1 VVAGPEAKEQAPRER
16 WSHTGWRLV
25 VRERLGQIMFEPH
38 RLAQRTFQRLVLDPL
53 YFKTGF
59 CPVHQ
64 RDLSGYSHFVTSRE
78 GLFAINQTSCAKVVS
93 GQFFGLTWRDG
104 AFYAFESL
112 GPYRPPERSEEG
124 RYRRGRLVRIEIEG
138 SRVSRVHTVFSGL
151 SNGVHQIEF
160 IGGHLYLV
168 DTYNN
173 RILRMPS
180 DLSRVDAEFYPIG
193 RARQEDWANG
203 YAHMNS
209 ILGRD
214 GSIFL
219 LKHNGRPD
227 KATRPSEVIRCD
239 SDFNILE
246 TIELNGNACH
256 NIVFLEDGS
265 LLSCGSHN
273 GEIIDGQKV
282 IAKISDMFTRGLS
295 VDADSVVVGSSIYTI
310 RTGKHGRRY
319 VPGRV
324 MFFDR
329 DYELHAELSVPA
341 APTDI
346 RRIDARDRGLSS
358 FDGTA

>member
-1 VVAGPEAKEQAPRER
+1 MAEPEPNKQASPGR
-16 WSHTGWRLV
+16 WSRTGWRLV
-25 VRERLGQIMFEPH
+25 VRERLGQIVFEPH
-38 RLAQRTFQRLVLDPL
+38 RLIQRTFQRLVLDPL

-64 RDLSGYSHFVTSRE
+64 RDLSGYTHFVTSRE
-78 GLFAINQTSCAKVVS
+78 GLFAINRSTWTKVAS
-93 GQFFGLTWRDG
+93 GQFFGLTWREG
-104 AFYAFESL
+104 VFYAFESL

-124 RYRRGRLVRIEIEG
+124 RYRRGRLVRIEIEDG
-138 SRVSRVHTVFSGL
+138 QVSLMRSVFSGL
-151 SNGVHQIEF
+151 SNGIHQVEF
-160 IGGHLYLV
+160 IDGHLYLV

-173 RILRMPS
+173 RILRMPA

-209 ILGRD
+209 ILGRQ
-214 GSIFL
+214 GCIFV

-227 KATRPSEVIRCD
+227 KATRPSEIIRCD

-265 LLSCGSHN
+265 LLSCGSHE

-295 VDADSVVVGSSIYTI
+295 VDAGSVVVGSSMYTT

-329 DYELHAELSVPA
+329 DGQLQAELSLPA

-346 RRIDARDRGLSS
+346 RRIDARDYGLSS
-358 FDGTA
+358 FHETG